1 MKVLLINYE
10 FPPAGG
16 GAGYATLNI
25 AKTLRSM
32 GVEADV
38 LTAKVD
44 DSRDGD
50 EVEGVPVYRAG
61 SWRKG
66 LHDCGLRGA
75 WTFLLS
81 SAIRRFRLHSAKDY
95 DLEHFF
101 FALPTGLLRFMPGPG
116 RAMPAVISL
125 RGSDVPGY
133 DPFNKKV
140 EAIHS
145 LIKPLTR
152 CIWSRAD
159 SVVALSGA
167 LSALARKTL
176 PNIDYMVVPNGIDEL
191 HFSPPVERE
200 PSANLRLVT
209 VARLLERKGIQDI
222 LEACAKPEPLPVELT
237 IIGTGQYKDKLQSLA
252 GSLGINDRVRFVG
265 YVSNQEL
272 PTFYRSVDA
281 FILPSETESFGL
293 VFAEAMSCGL
303 PILASNVGGIPEIV
317 RHGVDGLLCPPARP
331 DLLRSN
337 IEKLVGDRL
346 TLDRMGKSGR
356 QRILDYFTWKR
367 TAAEYL
373 DIYNSVLDSSGLV
386 TET

>member
-1 MKVLLINYE
+1 M
-10 FPPAGG
+10 
-16 GAGYATLNI
+16 
-25 AKTLRSM
+25 
-32 GVEADV
+32 
-38 LTAKVD
+38 
-44 DSRDGD
+44 
-50 EVEGVPVYRAG
+50 
-61 SWRKG
+61 
-66 LHDCGLRGA
+66 
-75 WTFLLS
+75 
-81 SAIRRFRLHSAKDY
+81 
-95 DLEHFF
+95 
-101 FALPTGLLRFMPGPG
+101 
-116 RAMPAVISL
+116 
-125 RGSDVPGY
+125 
-133 DPFNKKV
+133 
-140 EAIHS
+140 
-145 LIKPLTR
+145 
-152 CIWSRAD
+152 
-159 SVVALSGA
+159 
-167 LSALARKTL
+167 
-176 PNIDYMVVPNGIDEL
+176 
-191 HFSPPVERE
+191 
-200 PSANLRLVT
+200 
-209 VARLLERKGIQDI
+209 
-222 LEACAKPEPLPVELT
+222 PVELT
-237 IIGTGQYKDKLQSLA
+237 IIGTGQYKEKLQSLA